1 MEIRNTAVI
10 LDVCSYFNCVIFFFS
25 FVGLVFNS
33 SGKDSNF
40 LLSLEQEEIQRN
52 VVNCSASL

>member
-10 LDVCSYFNCVIFFFS
+10 LDVCSYFKCVIFFFS
-25 FVGLVFNS
+25 FVGLVFNG

-40 LLSLEQEEIQRN
+40 LLSLEEEEI
-52 VVNCSASL
+52 